1 MTPDMRV
8 LNLQHYG
15 ETPEEDL
22 EVTLSP
28 MTIKMVAAKNVTVQG
43 REVKETTILFL
54 DSEPVT
60 LNLNSIDLLSLQSV
74 IGAYSFG
81 FE

>member
-1 MTPDMRV
+1 MNPDMRV

-15 ETPEEDL
+15 ETPEDDL

-28 MTIKMVAAKNVTVQG
+28 MAIKMVAAKNIVVQN

-54 DSEPVT
+54 DSEPIT
-60 LNLNSIDLLSLQSV
+60 LNLNSIDLISLQNV
-74 IGAYSFG
+74 IGAYG
-81 FE
+81 FFEQ